1 MTPQKQL
8 VIATLAVLL
17 TAGALFYLSPDA
29 PEATNLKVGC
39 VARGTIIAR
48 GQDWVDKNI
57 PYNKTYDGY
66 RTDCS
71 GFVSMAWGL
80 PRPGHTTET
89 LGQVSSQIGKNELQ
103 SGDALLCAGTH
114 VTLFVN
120 WADGG
125 KTSYVMMEEGN
136 PSSGCVKKVAPYPFY
151 DHQDCYRPMKYH
163 DVC

>member
-71 GFVSMAWGL
+71 GFVSMCWQLSKPGL
-80 PRPGHTTET
+80 TTST
-89 LGQVSSQIGKNELQ
+89 MGGVSHSISKNDLQ
-103 SGDALLCAGTH
+103 PGDALLCEGKHIALFAGWSDSTKAH
-114 VTLFVN
+114 YTC
-120 WADGG
+120 
-125 KTSYVMMEEGN
+125 M
-136 PSSGCVKKVAPYPFY
+136 
-151 DHQDCYRPMKYH
+151 
-163 DVC
+163 